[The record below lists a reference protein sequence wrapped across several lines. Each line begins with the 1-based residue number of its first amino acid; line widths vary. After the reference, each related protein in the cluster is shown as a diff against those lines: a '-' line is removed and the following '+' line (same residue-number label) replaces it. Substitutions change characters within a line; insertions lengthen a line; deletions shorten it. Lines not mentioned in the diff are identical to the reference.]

1 MRLYKPC
8 LHLSSTIPPVITQM
22 DNSSSL
28 LLSSSSSNNR
38 INGSNGS
45 DFSISPFLLL
55 PDSFGDIYTG
65 EKFSAYI
72 AVVNGIQ
79 DSAFHQVSLAVR
91 LQTANATFDLYD
103 CRASDG
109 IISGQSKILNPNENI
124 DMVVQHTLTELGIHT
139 LRVSVQY
146 ISNRSNEPK
155 TLRKFYRFNVLQPI
169 NILSSAHESNDKIM
183 IQSKLTNLTKSPL
196 YIDEAKLIPT
206 SHNINVINITAPIS
220 NKIGFENNTI
230 NMDSWPM
237 LLPDESY
244 AYSYILPKLN
254 TSTSIGY
261 IEVKWYSYM
270 GEYGITKGDEI
281 ITGHKLSNSTFNKI
295 DNIELP
301 GIKIEC
307 LNYPT
312 SAIIGKEF
320 EISIR
325 VINNTKEPVV
335 LQLRGKD
342 SYISNLQDK
351 DNNINGI
358 SKRRSRTESNNLS
371 NITMDMIGQ
380 SIFITGLTCT
390 NLGVVCSGD
399 YIDTNIKLIAFE
411 NGLQELNDVIIV
423 DTNTLKEFSFSSLIK
438 IFVHDS

>member
-1 MRLYKPC
+1 M
-8 LHLSSTIPPVITQM
+8 I
-22 DNSSSL
+22 
-28 LLSSSSSNNR
+28 
-38 INGSNGS
+38 
-45 DFSISPFLLL
+45 
-55 PDSFGDIYTG
+55 
-65 EKFSAYI
+65 
-72 AVVNGIQ
+72 
-79 DSAFHQVSLAVR
+79 
-91 LQTANATFDLYD
+91 QTANATFDLYD

-169 NILSSAHESNDKIM
+169 NILSSAHELNDKIM
-183 IQSKLTNLTKSPL
+183 IQTKLTNLTKSPL

-230 NMDSWPM
+230 NRDSWPM

-281 ITGHKLSNSTFNKI
+281 ITGNKLPNSTFNKI
-295 DNIELP
+295 DNIEIP

-307 LNYPT
+307 LNYPS

-351 DNNINGI
+351 DNNI
-358 SKRRSRTESNNLS
+358 
-371 NITMDMIGQ
+371 
-380 SIFITGLTCT
+380 
-390 NLGVVCSGD
+390 
-399 YIDTNIKLIAFE
+399 KLIAFE
-411 NGLQELNDVIIV
+411 NGLQELNDIIIV
-423 DTNTLKEFSFSSLIK
+423 DTNTLKEFPFPSLIK
-438 IFVHDS
+438 IFVHDSTKRKENEMVLTPVISALIIPRCISPCKIS

>member
-8 LHLSSTIPPVITQM
+8 LHLSSTIPPLITQL
-22 DNSSSL
+22 DNSSL

-55 PDSFGDIYTG
+55 PDSFGDIYTS

-103 CRASDG
+103 CRPSEG
-109 IISGQSKILNPNENI
+109 ITSGQSKILNPNENI

-155 TLRKFYRFNVLQPI
+155 TLTKFYRFNVLQPI
-169 NILSSAHESNDKIM
+169 NILSNANELNDKIM
-183 IQSKLTNLTKSPL
+183 IQTKLTNLTKSPL
-196 YIDEAKLIPT
+196 YIDEATLIPT
-206 SHNINVINITAPIS
+206 SNNINVVEIAAPIS
-220 NKIGFENNTI
+220 NKIYEISI

-237 LLPDESY
+237 LLSGESY
-244 AYSYILPKLN
+244 AYSYIVPKLN
-254 TSTSIGY
+254 NSINIGY

-281 ITGHKLSNSTFNKI
+281 TLSGHKLSNSTFSKI
-295 DNIELP
+295 DNIEIT

-307 LNYPT
+307 LSCPT

-325 VINNTKEPVV
+325 VINNTKEPVI

-342 SYISNLQDK
+342 SYIPTSQEK
-351 DNNINGI
+351 DNNINSSN
-358 SKRRSRTESNNLS
+358 SKRRSRTESNNLT
-371 NITMDMIGQ
+371 NTTMDMIGQ

-390 NLGVVCSGD
+390 SLGVVCSGD
-399 YIDTNIKLIAFE
+399 YVDTNIKLIAFE
-411 NGLQELNDVIIV
+411 NGIQELNDVIIV
-423 DTNTLKEFSFSSLIK
+423 DTNTLKEFSFPSLIK
-438 IFVHDS
+438 IYVHDS

>member
-1 MRLYKPC
+1 
-8 LHLSSTIPPVITQM
+8 
-22 DNSSSL
+22 
-28 LLSSSSSNNR
+28 
-38 INGSNGS
+38 
-45 DFSISPFLLL
+45 
-55 PDSFGDIYTG
+55 
-65 EKFSAYI
+65 
-72 AVVNGIQ
+72 
-79 DSAFHQVSLAVR
+79 
-91 LQTANATFDLYD
+91 
-103 CRASDG
+103 
-109 IISGQSKILNPNENI
+109 
-124 DMVVQHTLTELGIHT
+124 
-139 LRVSVQY
+139 
-146 ISNRSNEPK
+146 
-155 TLRKFYRFNVLQPI
+155 
-169 NILSSAHESNDKIM
+169 
-183 IQSKLTNLTKSPL
+183 
-196 YIDEAKLIPT
+196 
-206 SHNINVINITAPIS
+206 
-220 NKIGFENNTI
+220 
-230 NMDSWPM
+230 
-237 LLPDESY
+237 
-244 AYSYILPKLN
+244 
-254 TSTSIGY
+254 
-261 IEVKWYSYM
+261 M

-411 NGLQELNDVIIV
+411 NGLQELNDIIIV
-423 DTNTLKEFSFSSLIK
+423 DTNTLKEFSFPSLIK
-438 IFVHDS
+438 IYVHDS